1 MGLLHSIDSNMFPQ
15 HPSHSSPKANMDH
28 LEGFLILLSNL
39 LLASKQYAFGVG
51 LLLLLLLLLVFVFF
65 IFIFVVVV
73 VVVVVIIVGGLDC
86 LEDTQSEL
94 QALVKHAEAVASEIK
109 YFQKICFGRLQVLR
123 HPQQLPKPAQEL
135 TSLALSP
142 EQPGREIG
150 GTGDWAN

>member
-1 MGLLHSIDSNMFPQ
+1 MGLLQGIDSNMFPQ

-28 LEGFLILLSNL
+28 LEGFFNP
-39 LLASKQYAFGVG
+39 SKQLIVG
-51 LLLLLLLLLVFVFF
+51 IKAVCIWGWPSSSSSSCFCLFHFHFF
-65 IFIFVVVV
+65 VVV
-73 VVVVVIIVGGLDC
+73 VVVVVIIVVGGLDC
-86 LEDTQSEL
+86 LQDTQSEL
-94 QALVKHAEAVASEIK
+94 QALVKHAEAVASEIE